1 MADIQ
6 AFRGWRYDLAKAG
19 ALGDLVAPP
28 YDVIDSTTQSQL
40 YDRSPH
46 NVTRVILNRGDD
58 LLGDQTIYD
67 RAAQHLKRWRRDG
80 VLVEE
85 NVGTVYVY
93 HQTFEHEGQ
102 SITRRGFIAR
112 TRLEPFGTGTIYPHE
127 QTHSAAKEDRFKLMS
142 ACRANLSPIFGIYP
156 DSDNAAQE
164 ALESAIDDRTPLTA
178 MDDNGVRH
186 EMWTVT
192 DATAIAAAANVLGSV
207 PMYIADGH
215 HRYETSCN
223 IRDHRRQADSIG
235 EDHPVDYTMMMCV
248 SLHDPGMVV
257 LPTHRLF
264 RQVKPIT
271 SAELISSLGQAF
283 TCEVAGQGI
292 SAAESVWEM
301 IAVEDRQSTLGL
313 YCRKD
318 DTWVLARLSDDG
330 AAMLEEAA
338 SDQSEEWRDL
348 GVSILHK
355 LAIEQLLGYSDLP
368 SPCYAHDIP
377 EVVDRLQN
385 GDSAGR
391 DATGQA
397 GESKPFELACLVM
410 PATLDHVKAISE
422 NGERMPAKSTYF
434 YPKLLSG
441 LVINPLD

>member
-6 AFRGWRYDLAKAG
+6 AFRGWRYDLAKSG

-28 YDVIDSTTQSQL
+28 YDVIDSDTQSQL

-46 NVTRVILNRGDD
+46 NITRVILNRGDD

-67 RAAQHLKRWRRDG
+67 RAAQHLKRWQREG

-93 HQTFEHEGQ
+93 HQTFQHEGQ

-112 TRLEPFGTGTIYPHE
+112 TKLEPFGSGTIYPHE

-156 DSDNAAQE
+156 DADNVAQE
-164 ALESAIDDRTPLTA
+164 ALESAIEDRTPLTVI
-178 MDDNGVRH
+178 DDNGVRH
-186 EMWTVT
+186 EMWMVT
-192 DATAIAAAANVLGSV
+192 DATAIAAAANLLGSV

-215 HRYETSCN
+215 HRYETSCA
-223 IRDHRRQADSIG
+223 IRDHRRQAESIDD
-235 EDHPVDYTMMMCV
+235 DHPVDYTMMMCI
-248 SLHDPGMVV
+248 SMHDPGMVV
-257 LPTHRLF
+257 LPTHRLL

-271 SAELISSLGQAF
+271 SDELISSFGDAF

-292 SAAESVWEM
+292 PAAESVWEA
-301 IAVEDRQSTLGL
+301 IAVEDRQSTLGF

-318 DTWVLARLSDDG
+318 DTWVLARLSESG
-330 AAMLEEAA
+330 AGMLEEVA

-348 GVSILHK
+348 GVSILHT
-355 LAIEQLLGYSDLP
+355 LAIEKLLGYSDLP
-368 SPCYAHDIP
+368 SPCYVHDVP
-377 EVVDRLQN
+377 EVTERLQH

-391 DATGQA
+391 DATGQVGSGGA
-397 GESKPFELACLVM
+397 FELACMVM

>member
-19 ALGDLVAPP
+19 ALSDLVAPP
-28 YDVIDSTTQSQL
+28 YDVIDSEKQSQL
-40 YDRSPH
+40 YDRSPW
-46 NVTRVILNRGDD
+46 NVTRLILNRGDD

-67 RAAQHLKRWRRDG
+67 RAAEHLKRWRRDD

-85 NVGTVYVY
+85 NVGTIYVY
-93 HQTFEHEGQ
+93 HQTFEYEGR

-112 TRLEPFGTGTIYPHE
+112 VKLEPFGTGTIYPHE
-127 QTHSAAKEDRFKLMS
+127 QTHSAAKEDRFKLMK

-156 DSDNAAQE
+156 DEHNVAQN
-164 ALESAIDDRTPLTA
+164 ALESAIQDRTPLTA
-178 MDDNGVRH
+178 IEDNGVRH
-186 EMWTVT
+186 ELWMVT
-192 DATAIAAAANVLGSV
+192 DPDAIAAAANVLGAC

-215 HRYETSCN
+215 HRYETSCT
-223 IRDHRRQADSIG
+223 IRDEIRQAEGIEG
-235 EDHPVDYTMMMCV
+235 EHAVDYTMMTCISMD
-248 SLHDPGMVV
+248 DPGMAV

-264 RQVKPIT
+264 RQIKPT
-271 SAELISSLGQAF
+271 SSTELISSFGDAF
-283 TCEVAGQGI
+283 TCEVMQQGI
-292 SAAESVWEM
+292 SGAESVWET
-301 IAVEDRQSTLGL
+301 IAVEDRQATLGF

-318 DTWVLARLSDDG
+318 DTWVLARLSESG
-330 AAMLEEAA
+330 AKMLEEIA
-338 SDQSEEWRDL
+338 SDQSDEWRDL

-355 LAIEQLLGYSDLP
+355 LAIEKLLGYSGLP
-368 SPCYAHDIP
+368 SPFYVHDVP
-377 EVVDRLQN
+377 EVIAGLER
-385 GDSAGR
+385 GDAAGR
-391 DATGQA
+391 DATGQEGGGGA
-397 GESKPFELACLVM
+397 FELACLVM